1 MKKLILI
8 LILLAS
14 MAAPVQALDLTAH
27 SHLSHL
33 SGDLVQRDRFLL
45 KIPSDQHIRMV

>member
-14 MAAPVQALDLTAH
+14 MAAPVQALDLTAPTAPDEAQELMPVETE
-27 SHLSHL
+27 SFGAGLWY
-33 SGDLVQRDRFLL
+33 VF
-45 KIPSDQHIRMV
+45 K